1 MSGRPWE
8 SAAGPISSVRAPC
21 SLLVL
26 RTRFLPTRR
35 VVEVTWA
42 RISNCRLEPER
53 TMLKPSLQLRIGQQ
67 LTMTPQLQ
75 QAIRLLQLPSLDL
88 QAHVRETLE
97 TNVMLEAEDELALD
111 APPDAAREREDVP
124 VEEKYAE
131 LDGHTAAGDQREEPE
146 VEIADEAWGEQ
157 TSGPSDSPWSGED
170 DRSGDFSDQHGQ
182 TLQEQLIEQLEL
194 AKLSPVDLA
203 IARVITDAITDD
215 GYLKD
220 DLEEV
225 RLSLLPEIEAT
236 IADVERVL
244 AAVRSL
250 EPAGVGARNLGE
262 CIALQ
267 LRQLH
272 PDTRARDIAIR
283 VALEHLDLVAGQQLV
298 LLRRQLRCS
307 EGDLE
312 MALAL
317 VRSCHPRPGAAV
329 NPAQAEYVIPDVFV
343 RRTDHGWIGEINQA
357 TVPRVR
363 VNQSYANLISRAP
376 DHAMLRTQLQEARW
390 LMRSLEIRNETLVKV
405 ARCIVQRQTSFFE
418 IGEEAMEPLILKDVA
433 EAVEMHESTISRVT
447 TAKYMHTPR
456 GVFEF
461 RYFFSSHVAAAD
473 GTEMS
478 STAIRAKLRKLISQ
492 ENPDNPLSDA
502 KLAEILS
509 QEGIPV
515 ARRTVAK
522 YREGMQIAPSNE
534 RKRAAAR
541 AS

>member
-1 MSGRPWE
+1 
-8 SAAGPISSVRAPC
+8 
-21 SLLVL
+21 
-26 RTRFLPTRR
+26 
-35 VVEVTWA
+35 
-42 RISNCRLEPER
+42 
-53 TMLKPSLQLRIGQQ
+53 MLKPSLQLRIGQQ

-97 TNVMLEAEDELALD
+97 TNVMLEAEEETPEPLSETV
-111 APPDAAREREDVP
+111 REREDLREP
-124 VEEKYAE
+124 EDLPAEEKYAE
-131 LDGHTAAGDQREEPE
+131 LDGNSTPTEQREEPE

-157 TSGPSDSPWSGED
+157 TSGPSDTPWSGDD
-170 DRSGDFSDQHGQ
+170 DRSSDFSDQHGQ

-194 AKLSPVDLA
+194 AKLSAVDMA

-220 DLEEV
+220 ELEDI
-225 RLSLLPEIEAT
+225 RSSLLPEIEAT
-236 IADVERVL
+236 TADVERVL
-244 AAVRSL
+244 HAV
-250 EPAGVGARNLGE
+250 
-262 CIALQ
+262 Q
-267 LRQLH
+267 
-272 PDTRARDIAIR
+272 
-283 VALEHLDLVAGQQLV
+283 ALEHLDLVAGQQLV
-298 LLRRQLRCS
+298 LLRRQLRCGES
-307 EGDLE
+307 DLE

-343 RRTDHGWIGEINQA
+343 RRTEHGWIVEINPA

-363 VNQSYANLISRAP
+363 VNNAYANLISRSP

-390 LMRSLEIRNETLVKV
+390 LMRSLEIRNETLIKV

-418 IGEEAMEPLILKDVA
+418 LGEEAMEPLILKDVA

-461 RYFFSSHVAAAD
+461 RYFFSSHVEAAD

-478 STAIRAKLRKLISQ
+478 STAIRAKIKKLISQ
-492 ENPDNPLSDA
+492 ENPENPWSDS

>member
-1 MSGRPWE
+1 
-8 SAAGPISSVRAPC
+8 
-21 SLLVL
+21 
-26 RTRFLPTRR
+26 
-35 VVEVTWA
+35 
-42 RISNCRLEPER
+42 
-53 TMLKPSLQLRIGQQ
+53 MLKPSLQLRMGQQ

-75 QAIRLLQLPSLDL
+75 QAIRLLQLPALDL

-97 TNVMLEAEDELALD
+97 TNVMLEAEEDSASDGLPE
-111 APPDAAREREDVP
+111 AARELEESPVRED
-124 VEEKYAE
+124 YAE
-131 LDGHTAAGDQREEPE
+131 LDGKSTIGDQREEPE
-146 VEIADEAWGEQ
+146 VEIADEAWGERS
-157 TSGPSDSPWSGED
+157 TAAFDSSWSGDD
-170 DRSGDFSDQHGQ
+170 DRNADFSDQRAL

-194 AKLSPVDLA
+194 AKLSAVDLA
-203 IARVITDAITDD
+203 IARVIADAISDD
-215 GYLKD
+215 GYLQD
-220 DLEEV
+220 DLQAI
-225 RLSLLPEIEAT
+225 RASLLPEISAST
-236 IADVERVL
+236 ADVERLL
-244 AAVRSL
+244 AAVQSM

-267 LRQLH
+267 LRQLDAAT
-272 PDTRARDIAIR
+272 PAREIALRI
-283 VALEHLDLVAGQQLV
+283 ALEFLDLVASQQLA

-307 EGDLE
+307 ESDLE

-317 VRSCHPRPGAAV
+317 VRSCHPRPGAAL
-329 NPAQAEYVIPDVFV
+329 NCGQAEYVIPDVFV
-343 RRTDHGWIGEINQA
+343 RRSEHGWIVEVNQA

-363 VNQSYANLISRAP
+363 VNQTYAALISRSP

-418 IGEEAMEPLILKDVA
+418 RGEEAMQPLILKDVA

-473 GTEMS
+473 GTAMS
-478 STAIRAKLRKLISQ
+478 STAIRAKIRKLIAQ
-492 ENPDNPLSDA
+492 ENSENPLSDS
-502 KLAEILS
+502 KLAETLS
-509 QEGIPV
+509 AEGIPV

-522 YREGMQIAPSNE
+522 YREGMQIAPSSE

-541 AS
+541 AP

>member
-1 MSGRPWE
+1 
-8 SAAGPISSVRAPC
+8 
-21 SLLVL
+21 
-26 RTRFLPTRR
+26 
-35 VVEVTWA
+35 
-42 RISNCRLEPER
+42 
-53 TMLKPSLQLRIGQQ
+53 MLKPSLQLRIGQQ

-97 TNVMLEAEDELALD
+97 TNVMLEGEDEGLEAL
-111 APPDAAREREDVP
+111 PDLAREPDEASP
-124 VEEKYAE
+124 PEEKYVE
-131 LDGHTAAGDQREEPE
+131 LDGNSTRAEQREQPE

-157 TSGPSDSPWSGED
+157 TSGPSDTPWSGDD
-170 DRSGDFSDQHGQ
+170 DRSSDFSDQHGQ
-182 TLQEQLIEQLEL
+182 TLQEQLIEQLQL
-194 AKLSPVDLA
+194 AHLSSVDMA

-215 GYLKD
+215 GYLQD
-220 DLEEV
+220 DLEDI
-225 RLSLLPEIEAT
+225 RLSLLPEIEASP
-236 IADVERVL
+236 ADVERVL
-244 AAVRSL
+244 AALQAL
-250 EPAGVGARNLGE
+250 EPVGVGARSVGE

-267 LRQLH
+267 LRQLD
-272 PDTRARDIAIR
+272 PATPARDLAIR
-283 VALEHLDLVAGQQLV
+283 VALGHLDLVAGQQLV
-298 LLRRQLRCS
+298 LLRRQLRCNES
-307 EGDLE
+307 DLE

-329 NPAQAEYVIPDVFV
+329 NPVQAEYVIPDVFV
-343 RRTDHGWIGEINQA
+343 RRTDRGWVVEINQA

-363 VNQSYANLISRAP
+363 VNQSYANLISRSP

-390 LMRSLEIRNETLVKV
+390 LMRSLEIRNETLIKV
-405 ARCIVQRQTSFFE
+405 ARCIVQRQTGFFD

-478 STAIRAKLRKLISQ
+478 STAIRAKIRKLISR
-492 ENPDNPLSDA
+492 ENPENPCSDS

-522 YREGMQIAPSNE
+522 YREAMQIAPSNE

-541 AS
+541 VG

>member
-1 MSGRPWE
+1 M
-8 SAAGPISSVRAPC
+8 
-21 SLLVL
+21 
-26 RTRFLPTRR
+26 
-35 VVEVTWA
+35 
-42 RISNCRLEPER
+42 
-53 TMLKPSLQLRIGQQ
+53 MKPSLQLRIGQQ

-75 QAIRLLQLPSLDL
+75 QAIRLLQLAALDL

-97 TNVMLEAEDELALD
+97 TNVMLEADEDGPEAPAADAL
-111 APPDAAREREDVP
+111 REGVETRVAED
-124 VEEKYAE
+124 YAE
-131 LDGHTAAGDQREEPE
+131 LDGKSTTNDQREEPE

-157 TSGPSDSPWSGED
+157 TTGPSETTWSGDGERD
-170 DRSGDFSDQHGQ
+170 GDFSDQRAQ
-182 TLQEQLIEQLEL
+182 TLQEQLVEQLEL
-194 AKLSPVDLA
+194 AKMSAIDMA
-203 IARVITDAITDD
+203 IAHVITDAISDD
-215 GYLKD
+215 GYLQD
-220 DLEEV
+220 DLEAI
-225 RLSLLPEIEAT
+225 RASLLPEIDVPLAE
-236 IADVERVL
+236 VERVL
-244 AAVRSL
+244 RAVQAL

-267 LRQLH
+267 LRQLD
-272 PDTRARDIAIR
+272 PLTPARDIAIR
-283 VALEHLDLVAGQQLV
+283 VALQHLDLVAGQQLM

-307 EGDLE
+307 ESDLE

-317 VRSCHPRPGAAV
+317 VRSCHPRPGSAV
-329 NPAQAEYVIPDVFV
+329 SSGQAEYVIPDVFV
-343 RRTDHGWIGEINQA
+343 RRTETGWIVEVNPA

-363 VNQSYANLISRAP
+363 VNQNYANLLSRST

-390 LMRSLEIRNETLVKV
+390 LLRSLEIRNETLVKV
-405 ARCIVQRQTSFFE
+405 ARCIVQRQASFFE
-418 IGEEAMEPLILKDVA
+418 RGEEAMEPLILKDVA

-478 STAIRAKLRKLISQ
+478 STAIRAKIRKLISH
-492 ENPDNPLSDA
+492 ENIENPLSDS

-509 QEGIPV
+509 GEGIPV